1 MGFLKKIF
9 GSHSDHELKRL
20 YPLAD
25 KIDALSDEYA
35 ALTDEQLRAKTDEF
49 KHSRYAPKA
58 ASLDDPLPGGVCH
71 GARGL
76 VACTGHGVSR
86 ALISGIVLH
95 QGRIAR

>member
-35 ALTDEQLRAKTDEF
+35 ALTTCCRRRLPRRA
-49 KHSRYAPKA
+49 RPR
-58 ASLDDPLPGGVCH
+58 
-71 GARGL
+71 GAYS
-76 VACTGHGVSR
+76 A
-86 ALISGIVLH
+86 
-95 QGRIAR
+95 

>member
-49 KHSRYAPKA
+49 KQRYQNGET
-58 ASLDDPLPGGVCH
+58 LDQLLPMTCCRRRLPRRARPR
-71 GARGL
+71 GACS
-76 VACTGHGVSR
+76 A
-86 ALISGIVLH
+86 
-95 QGRIAR
+95 

>member
-49 KHSRYAPKA
+49 KQLSRR
-58 ASLDDPLPGGVCH
+58 S
-71 GARGL
+71 
-76 VACTGHGVSR
+76 
-86 ALISGIVLH
+86 
-95 QGRIAR
+95 